1 MLLEMKYDKITIWLR
16 PELIWPWPT
25 LTWTTNSAST
35 YLLLLLLNYSCY
47 YNNNNNNCYQL
58 PNCCWATS
66 TIQFSYKIQVL
77 LLLAPAIL
85 IFNCYSYHP
94 PRRWSCFTSLCI
106 CEVTAKWIVDCCDLL
121 VLLCIPSISI
131 TSLPPIQ
138 HRLYCNELLPPSKK
152 NGHGIRSRILS
163 TMNVRYGQHIHWFIV
178 IILHEQ
184 SYKYCLCTKIG
195 AMQ

>member
-1 MLLEMKYDKITIWLR
+1 MIRSPYGWGQ
-16 PELIWPWPT
+16 
-25 LTWTTNSAST
+25 NS
-35 YLLLLLLNYSCY
+35 YGHDLLLPGQQTQPQHIYYYCY
-47 YNNNNNNCYQL
+47 LITPATTTTIITTAISYRIAVD
-58 PNCCWATS
+58 ATS